1 MRKWLVLL
9 ILGWGLVFPLGAA
22 AQEQVRLASL
32 EVKLWPEYDQPGM
45 LVIYDFQVAQGVS
58 LPARVIFRIPKDA
71 TVNAVAAL
79 ESNGF
84 VNSSY
89 EGPTAEG
96 DSQLLT
102 VIVDAPTAHRLEY
115 YEPLKTSGKARQF
128 TYLWQGEY
136 AVDAF
141 SVSVQQPLDTTTFT
155 TDPAYPAVQGSDGLT
170 YFNSQVTRMDAAG
183 SFKLTLRYEKTS
195 DRLTV
200 PTAQIQPSAPLDENT
215 TGRVSLNNYIPYIV
229 GAVGVT
235 LVVAGLGYY
244 FLWGRPREVERRQRR
259 RAHARQQESATS
271 EVYCHQCGQRARP
284 TDRFC
289 RVCGARLRQQEN

>member
-1 MRKWLVLL
+1 MRKWLALL

-32 EVKLWPEYDQPGM
+32 EIKLWPEYDQPGM

-58 LPARVIFRIPKDA
+58 LPAQVIFRLPKEA

-102 VIVDAPTAHRLEY
+102 VIVEKLATHRLEY
-115 YEPLKTSGKARQF
+115 YQPLNISGNTRQY

-141 SVSVQQPLDTTTFT
+141 SVSVQKPLDTTSFT
-155 TDPAYPAVQGSDGLT
+155 TDPAYPVVQGSDGLT
-170 YFNSQVTRMDAAG
+170 YYNSPVTKMDANEQ
-183 SFKLTLRYEKTS
+183 FKLALRYEKTG

-200 PTAQIQPSAPLDENT
+200 PTAEIEPAAPLDQNT
-215 TGRVSLNNYIPYIV
+215 SGRVSLSNYVPYIV

-244 FLWGRPREVERRQRR
+244 LLWGKPRQVERRQRR
-259 RAHARQQESATS
+259 RSHARHEESETS

-284 TDRFC
+284 ADRFC